1 MIVNG
6 CIKIYPRGYKGW
18 ITVLGLRVLLITHY
32 LIREILMDV
41 VLDVYTRDITKNN
54 YQSRYYNDVSS
65 TQKKIFM
72 EKYICWYAHSKNDG

>member
-1 MIVNG
+1 MIVNE

-18 ITVLGLRVLLITHY
+18 ITVLGFRVLLITHY

-54 YQSRYYNDVSS
+54 SQSRYYNDVSS
-65 TQKKIFM
+65 TKKNIHGEIHM
-72 EKYICWYAHSKNDG
+72 LVCT